1 MREDN
6 IIYIFISFI
15 FINSS
20 FSQSNHQLL
29 SHKYNTFFT
38 EVDDEIWTA
47 SAGHGWNRNNGF
59 TIHQYAFSDSLSGL
73 KGSFIQS
80 KLYPDDKSRLW
91 SSTYEYIIVWDKTKD
106 QFESIKLKDNNG
118 KLVDIG
124 YHIFHIDKIDKSLYL
139 RGNDQ
144 LYILD
149 TDSRKVKKHVGQTI
163 SNSYCV
169 WKDTIAGAP
178 WMNREGFEIW
188 NRTDQNWSKS
198 YITASAC
205 SLLKGR
211 KVTKILHFEQNI
223 WLITDDG
230 LILYNLQA
238 PNKSILYK
246 YILGE
251 RNSLI
256 DADILDHKIIMGSDD
271 HGLVIFDTRK
281 RNFLP
286 NFTKFSKRVNYVFVD
301 KHNRLW
307 LSNATSGVAT
317 FYPYE
322 VMHQSLNFNRK
333 TTWKCIKEAANFLVL
348 LDEENGFIITKEGKR
363 RKFNIPNPKLP
374 ITIIKGIEILDDDR
388 LLICGL
394 FDNYIY
400 SSNNNSFKK
409 IKLEGA
415 YQVQDVAITKN
426 KVTLIADNKIWK
438 YDIQRLRLENI
449 SKYTKYQG
457 AFQFV
462 CFQSDSLNTYSHSS
476 THLLIS
482 SEKKDTLVDV
492 KSFVNDATFAPLTKE
507 HFVSTN
513 NGLVKI
519 DKYLKVIHLTKNHEI
534 LNGFATFDIFY
545 QDSWIYSNTSK
556 HIFRIHATTNEIQI
570 LDVFEFKNVPRFF
583 LDKQNIVIALD
594 TIVRLKIASAFE
606 PNHKYQMQLD
616 YIKVNEIHFDQKTDK
631 FDFTQSSF
639 EWKYYISNTHL
650 PNQCKIK
657 YRLLPID
664 TTWHLT
670 MNGEP
675 FKYNQLQ
682 PNNYILQV
690 KGMNSDGRCV
700 NQNQFSFTISPPWYQ
715 TIWFYLLFTFCV
727 GSLIILL
734 YKWRIRQIKHKY
746 IIQTEISNLQRSALQ
761 AQMNPHFIFN
771 CLNSIQNFIMQNEK
785 MEAMD
790 YLNRFANLIRQNLD
804 ASTSNTIL
812 LSDELDMLKN
822 YIELEQMR
830 FNLTFDYT
838 INIGDKLDIGSIYIP
853 PLLIQPFVENAIL
866 HGVAGIE
873 ERGKIQIDISKEHQ
887 YLYIHII
894 DNGRGI
900 NDNQK
905 DKMHKSHAMKITSQR
920 LDYINSVKDKL
931 YNINTTSSE
940 KGTHITI
947 SVYLP
952 DVVKS

>member
-1 MREDN
+1 MKFVFLSWVICIQFN
-6 IIYIFISFI
+6 ILFSLHNYYFCNKEF
-15 FINSS
+15 NS
-20 FSQSNHQLL
+20 
-29 SHKYNTFFT
+29 FFT
-38 EVDDEIWTA
+38 DINNDIWIA
-47 SAGHGWNRNNGF
+47 SAGHGWN
-59 TIHQYAFSDSLSGL
+59 QYRGIDTKHFLTSDSISGL

-80 KLYPDDKSRLW
+80 KLFRDKRGQHW
-91 SSTYEYIIVWDKTKD
+91 SSTYEYLTKYD
-106 QFESIKLKDNNG
+106 SKLTKFYSTKLFDNNG
-118 KLVDIG
+118 KELING
-124 YHIFHIDKIDKSLYL
+124 YHVLDYSEADDLLIIRANKALYTYEPNKAKIKNLL
-139 RGNDQ
+139 GHTLGNSFTTWQ
-144 LYILD
+144 
-149 TDSRKVKKHVGQTI
+149 
-163 SNSYCV
+163 
-169 WKDTIAGAP
+169 DTIAAAP
-178 WMNREGFEIW
+178 WINGEGFELW
-188 NRTDQNWSKS
+188 NRNKQTWTKS
-198 YITASAC
+198 YITASIC
-205 SLLKGR
+205 SLFKGR
-211 KVTKILHFEQNI
+211 KVIKILHFEQNI

-230 LILYNLQA
+230 LILYNLKV

-256 DADILDHKIIMGSDD
+256 DADILNHKIIMGSDD

-307 LSNATSGVAT
+307 LSNATSGVST

-322 VMHQSLNFNRK
+322 VMHQTLNLNRK
-333 TTWKCIKEAANFLVL
+333 TTWKCIKESTNYQVL
-348 LDEENGFIITKEGKR
+348 LDEENGFIITKEGKK

-374 ITIIKGIEILDDDR
+374 VTIIKGIEILDDDR

-400 SSNNNSFKK
+400 SWNNNSLKK

-438 YDIQRLRLENI
+438 YDIRRLRLENI

-482 SEKKDTLVDV
+482 SEKTDTLVDV
-492 KSFVNDATFAPLTKE
+492 KSFVNNATFVPLTKE

-545 QDSWIYSNTSK
+545 QDSWIYANTSN
-556 HIFRIHATTNEIQI
+556 HIFRIHDTTNEIQI
-570 LDVFEFKNVPRFF
+570 LDVFEFKNVPRFY
-583 LDKQNIVIALD
+583 LDNQNIVLALD
-594 TIVRLKIASAFE
+594 TVVSLKIASAFE

-616 YIKVNEIHFDQKTDK
+616 YIKVNEILFNQKTDK

-639 EWKYYISNTHL
+639 EWKYYIGNTHL

-664 TTWHLT
+664 TTWHLK

-682 PNNYILQV
+682 PNKYILQV
-690 KGMNSDGRCV
+690 KGMNSDGRWV
-700 NQNQFSFTISPPWYQ
+700 NQIQFPFTISPPWYQ
-715 TIWFYLLFTFCV
+715 TIWFTMLFTFCV

-746 IIQTEISNLQRSALQ
+746 TIQTEISNLQRSALQ

-785 MEAMD
+785 LEAMD

-804 ASTSNTIL
+804 ASTSSTIL
-812 LSDELDMLKN
+812 LLDELDMLKN

-830 FNLTFDYT
+830 FNHAFDYA

-873 ERGKIQIDISKEHQ
+873 QRGKIQIDISKEHQ
-887 YLYIHII
+887 YLYIQIL

-900 NDNQK
+900 NENQK
-905 DKMHKSHAMKITSQR
+905 SKIHKSHAMKITSQR
-920 LDYINSVKDKL
+920 LDYINSAKDKL

-952 DVVKS
+952 V

>member
-1 MREDN
+1 MKFVFLSWV
-6 IIYIFISFI
+6 ICIQF
-15 FINSS
+15 NSL
-20 FSQSNHQLL
+20 FSQQNYFFCNKEFNS
-29 SHKYNTFFT
+29 FFT
-38 EVDDEIWTA
+38 DINNDIWIA
-47 SAGHGWNRNNGF
+47 SAGHGWN
-59 TIHQYAFSDSLSGL
+59 QYRGIDTKHFLNSDSILGL

-80 KLYPDDKSRLW
+80 KLFRDKRWQYW
-91 SSTYEYIIVWDKTKD
+91 SSTYEYLVKYDPILIKFYSTKL
-106 QFESIKLKDNNG
+106 FDNNG
-118 KLVDIG
+118 KELING
-124 YHIFHIDKIDKSLYL
+124 YHVLDYSDADDLLIIRANNALYTYEPDKAKIKNHLGHTL
-139 RGNDQ
+139 GNFFTTWQ
-144 LYILD
+144 
-149 TDSRKVKKHVGQTI
+149 
-163 SNSYCV
+163 
-169 WKDTIAGAP
+169 DTIAAAP
-178 WMNREGFEIW
+178 WINGEGFELW
-188 NRTDQNWSKS
+188 NRNKQTWSKS
-198 YITASAC
+198 YITASTC

-238 PNKSILYK
+238 PNKSIVYK

-307 LSNATSGVAT
+307 LSNATSGVST

-322 VMHQSLNFNRK
+322 VMHQTLNLNRK
-333 TTWKCIKEAANFLVL
+333 TTWKCIKESTNYQVL
-348 LDEENGFIITKEGKR
+348 LDEENGFIITKEGKK

-374 ITIIKGIEILDDDR
+374 VTIIKGIEILDDDR

-400 SSNNNSFKK
+400 SWNNNSLKK

-482 SEKKDTLVDV
+482 SKKTDTLVDV
-492 KSFVNDATFAPLTKE
+492 KSFVNNATFVPLTKE

-545 QDSWIYSNTSK
+545 QDSWIYANTSN
-556 HIFRIHATTNEIQI
+556 HIFRIHDTTNEIQI
-570 LDVFEFKNVPRFF
+570 LDVFEFKNVPRFY
-583 LDKQNIVIALD
+583 LDNQNIVLALD
-594 TIVRLKIASAFE
+594 TVVSLKIASAFE

-616 YIKVNEIHFDQKTDK
+616 YIKVNEILFNQKTDK

-639 EWKYYISNTHL
+639 EWKYYIGNTHL

-664 TTWHLT
+664 TTWHLK

-682 PNNYILQV
+682 PNKYILQV
-690 KGMNSDGRCV
+690 KGMNSDGRWV
-700 NQNQFSFTISPPWYQ
+700 NQIQFPFTISPPWYQ
-715 TIWFYLLFTFCV
+715 TIWFTMLFTFCV

-746 IIQTEISNLQRSALQ
+746 TIQTEISNLQRSALQ

-785 MEAMD
+785 LEAMD

-804 ASTSNTIL
+804 ASTSSTIL

-830 FNLTFDYT
+830 FNHAFDYA
-838 INIGDKLDIGSIYIP
+838 IHIGDKLDIGSTYIP

-873 ERGKIQIDISKEHQ
+873 ERGKIQIDISKVHQ

-900 NDNQK
+900 TDHQK

-920 LDYINSVKDKL
+920 LDYINSAKDKL